1 MANKVVLG
9 AASLGV
15 AGYYL
20 SENLKDRRVQ
30 QEAEEQLRVL
40 RERQEEDEE
49 RLRGAANGLEFR
61 EEKRKLEGYQD
72 VTVLFRR
79 RLHDKLMGLLETVK
93 EQAMKAA
100 SENQSP
106 MLPLISSPGSANEH
120 SEVVLGAALALS
132 DAKVIEHALLS
143 LCAPSPGLALAKL
156 SPKSLQLICRAFKT
170 FCSCNSP
177 CTYEELRPMMRFAAF
192 EDKAQHAHPVVYPIE
207 ISTTETDELYGLARE
222 LNLFIIARSY
232 FVGEWVGRT
241 QTTARLRYT
250 LQDRDA
256 HLVLP
261 RFGDKAFLMN
271 FRGNFIVPAVA
282 VGEMMQLDFE
292 NVRSLGKAKPMRP
305 KNQEL
310 EVAALASF
318 VASQAASNAA
328 ARLQELQLQSS
339 GKGVSLEHITVE
351 CGYAGPFLQR
361 LACRDMK
368 MIETNSS
375 RITSASTAKLEMCVP
390 SPDAS
395 VESTENSVT
404 DALREEISTFVKR
417 YVQLLNLFFCEIPRR
432 QGRSPSACVRK
443 TGGVMYEALKVI
455 FFNLPDPMALRTR
468 RILEQEERERYICWS
483 LVCVCFQRAP
493 TCIAR
498 NNEIDFLFLFCLMTD
513 WSVRANS
520 VPQTKF
526 IRRCSCVLYF
536 LFASGCHAWGSGR
549 FYQFLWHSAIVRSRH
564 HHLFLVRG

>member
-30 QEAEEQLRVL
+30 QEAEEQLRLLRDRQVEHEEDL
-40 RERQEEDEE
+40 RE
-49 RLRGAANGLEFR
+49 AANGLKFR
-61 EEKRKLEGYQD
+61 EATRKLEGYQEF
-72 VTVLFRR
+72 TVLFRR
-79 RLHDKLMGLLETVK
+79 RLHDELMGLLETVK

-100 SENQSP
+100 SENQQSP

-132 DAKVIEHALLS
+132 DSKVIEHALLS

-156 SPKSLQLICRAFKT
+156 SPKSLQLICRAFRT

-177 CTYEELRPMMRFAAF
+177 CTYEELRPMIRFAAF
-192 EDKAQHAHPVVYPIE
+192 EDKAQHGHPVVYPIE
-207 ISTTETDELYGLARE
+207 ISTTETDELFGLARE
-222 LNLFIIARSY
+222 LNLFIISRSY
-232 FVGEWVGRT
+232 FVGDWVGRT

-271 FRGNFIVPAVA
+271 FRGNFIVPAVE

-292 NVRSLGKAKPMRP
+292 NVRSLGRAKPMRP

-310 EVAALASF
+310 AVDVLASF
-318 VASQAASNAA
+318 IASQAASNAA

-361 LACRDMK
+361 LACIDMK

-375 RITSASTAKLEMCVP
+375 RITSAITAKLEMCVP

-395 VESTENSVT
+395 VDSTENSVT
-404 DALREEISTFVKR
+404 DALREEISSFVKR
-417 YVQLLNLFFCEIPRR
+417 YVQLLNLSFCEIPRR

-443 TGGVMYEALKVI
+443 TGGVMDEALKVI
-455 FFNLPDPMALRTR
+455 FFKFPDPMALRTR
-468 RILEQEERERYICWS
+468 RILEQEERERYIVGR
-483 LVCVCFQRAP
+483 LYAFAFNAHRRLA
-493 TCIAR
+493 
-498 NNEIDFLFLFCLMTD
+498 LLG
-513 WSVRANS
+513 
-520 VPQTKF
+520 TK
-526 IRRCSCVLYF
+526 SN
-536 LFASGCHAWGSGR
+536 
-549 FYQFLWHSAIVRSRH
+549 
-564 HHLFLVRG
+564 